1 MVIKHDEFLKCNTGF
16 FYGELEYIIIE
27 LQDANKYD
35 HKSGVQGAK
44 PLAGGAGER
53 CLGDSVKGPP
63 KILFPFF
70 AAIGGEL

>member
-35 HKSGVQGAK
+35 RIERSMAE
-44 PLAGGAGER
+44 LALPCSIMQR
-53 CLGDSVKGPP
+53 PDRYLK
-63 KILFPFF
+63 
-70 AAIGGEL
+70 